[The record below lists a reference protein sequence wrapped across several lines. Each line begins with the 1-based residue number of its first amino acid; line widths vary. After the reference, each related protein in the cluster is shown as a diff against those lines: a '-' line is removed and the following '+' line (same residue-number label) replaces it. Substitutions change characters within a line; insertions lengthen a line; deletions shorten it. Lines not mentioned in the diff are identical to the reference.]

1 MNFLPADEKAQIFTF
16 YWFVLSKRQ
25 IAWTKNF
32 KRSLTLW
39 HWMAMKSLGKNLIV
53 VSKSGP
59 QKLVIQCHKMKLLW
73 NIFVRAICLLDENN
87 NNNKKTIKFENSII
101 SCLLDKNSPA
111 NFWEFDLETMIQFLL
126 RLIMAFQCHKI
137 KLLWKFSVEVIY
149 FLDKRNQKKN
159 KQKKEISTLLPL
171 GKKFSNFL
179 WADLETRIQY
189 LPKLFIILQYH
200 KMKLLWNVLVQII
213 YL

>member
-25 IAWTKNF
+25 IAWTKSF

-87 NNNKKTIKFENSII
+87 SNNKKTIKFENSII

-149 FLDKRNQKKN
+149 FLDKRNQKK
-159 KQKKEISTLLPL
+159 K
-171 GKKFSNFL
+171 KKFPPSCL
-179 WADLETRIQY
+179 LERNSPIFFG
-189 LPKLFIILQYH
+189 LI
-200 KMKLLWNVLVQII
+200 
-213 YL
+213 